1 MNTGKKVVQLFVW
14 LGVALLQLIMTQVV
28 TFLASLLAPG
38 MENFPQTHPV
48 LFVLILGTTFT
59 AGVFLTGWL
68 ALKLRWLKGTPKYLA
83 RLAGTLVGAYLP
95 LVVALFLYHPLEAG
109 NPFFFVSMLTSV
121 AGFHLPG
128 WFGRHVV

>member
-1 MNTGKKVVQLFVW
+1 MNTGKKVVRFFVW

-28 TFLASLLAPG
+28 TFLVSLLALG

-68 ALKLRWLKGTPKYLA
+68 ALKWRWLKAEPRLLA
-83 RLAGTLVGAYLP
+83 RLVGTLIGAYLP

-109 NPFFFVSMLTSV
+109 NPFFFISMLMGV

-128 WFGRHVV
+128 WFGRLIV